1 MAPFPK
7 SNVINFA
14 TTLKS
19 LKFQQVRGTA
29 QAHILT
35 SSSGHANHGLYHV
48 KYFKT
53 SVFKSVT
60 AKQNKI
66 HTHTHLFFY
75 CKLLKSLS
83 YSFLTEQVCMI
94 TTVTQTSQHPPVQ
107 YQPLGPLSVLPPFSC
122 DSTNQTFQQQML

>member
-53 SVFKSVT
+53 SVFKSCNCKT
-60 AKQNKI
+60 KQNT
-66 HTHTHLFFY
+66 HTHTFFFY
-75 CKLLKSLS
+75 CKRLKSLS

-107 YQPLGPLSVLPPFSC
+107 YQPLGPLSVLPPFSR